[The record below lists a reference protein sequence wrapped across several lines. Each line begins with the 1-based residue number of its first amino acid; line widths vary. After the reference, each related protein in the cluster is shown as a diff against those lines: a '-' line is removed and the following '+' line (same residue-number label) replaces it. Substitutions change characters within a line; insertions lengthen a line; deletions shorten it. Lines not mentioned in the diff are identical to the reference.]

1 MVAAPSLLGW
11 SRPLELG
18 PLLALTLLLSA
29 RGQGGAVA
37 AAAETLSVWGVKFE
51 PPVAIGEGGSHDGGQ
66 GFDGKHMVS
75 GSRCTSDGAKSWFSC
90 EDAYGFVPPTGA
102 MLRINASGP
111 TGPTAEMRNM
121 GKQFGDPIDMKFFK
135 CVPKTPS
142 PTTFD
147 HGALSSCTAST
158 QYLCNNYTNFYAE
171 GPNNHF
177 NQSVKAARLSSNGK
191 IVPVAMPSDA
201 NQKMIFDGM
210 KEAGVAF
217 TCGSLCTPQGREY
230 QPKTGGFFGCPF
242 RLGGRGITRRP
253 DGAYVQTLITYLLP
267 GTTANPG
274 IGLGNQNGPYATSV
288 VAFESQDG
296 WHWKF
301 LSVVLT
307 PSDAVASD
315 SEEGPNECDIATLAD
330 GKTILAVIRIDAGD
344 GFLPGAEGMPAHAH
358 LPYVAARSTDGG
370 RTWKKERMKP
380 STNDGMQLGCARP
393 RLMSFGK
400 DAPLVLSG
408 GRNLVA
414 VPPPANGEGAFAHEP
429 KMWVNQKGDGVDWTA
444 ISISYV
450 HNALIANETLKFSA
464 KVNTTAVESQSY
476 TALMWTGDRSGV
488 LTYDAGRGKPWA
500 QAFSIR
506 FTLEGA

>member
-1 MVAAPSLLGW
+1 MVASDGVRGW
-11 SRPLELG
+11 ENRTQHGGRVLIQ
-18 PLLALTLLLSA
+18 ALTLATTALRGGGAAPADTLSA
-29 RGQGGAVA
+29 
-37 AAAETLSVWGVKFE
+37 WGVTFE
-51 PPVAIGEGGSHDGGQ
+51 PPVAIGEGGSHDGCQ
-66 GFDGKHMVS
+66 GFDGNHMVS
-75 GSRCTSDGAKSWFSC
+75 GSRCTSNGAKSWFSC
-90 EDAYGFVPPTGA
+90 KDAYGFVPPSGA

-111 TGPTAEMRNM
+111 TGQTTEMRNM
-121 GKQFGDPIDMKFFK
+121 GKQFGDPIDMKSFK
-135 CVPKTPS
+135 CTPKVTM
-142 PTTFD
+142 PTYD
-147 HGALSSCTAST
+147 VGPASSCSAST

-177 NQSVKAARLSSNGK
+177 NQSVRAARLTSDGK
-191 IVPVAMPSDA
+191 IVPVVMPSDA

-217 TCGSLCTPQGREY
+217 TCGSLCTAEGRVY
-230 QPKTGGFFGCPF
+230 HPKTSGFFGCPF

-274 IGLGNQNGPYATSV
+274 LGASNQNGPYATSV

-307 PSDAVASD
+307 PSDPVASN
-315 SEEGPNECDIATLAD
+315 SEEGPNECDITTLAD

-344 GFLPGAEGMPAHAH
+344 GFLPGEKGMPAHAH
-358 LPYVAARSTDGG
+358 LPYVAAKSTDGG
-370 RTWKKERMKP
+370 RTWVKERMKP
-380 STNDGMQLGCARP
+380 STNDGRQVGCARP
-393 RLMSFGK
+393 RLMGFGR

-408 GRNLVA
+408 GRNLAA
-414 VPPPANGEGAFAHEP
+414 VPPSANGEGQFAHEP
-429 KMWVNQKGDGVDWTA
+429 RMWVNQKGDGVDWTA

-450 HNALIANETLKFSA
+450 HNALVANDTLKFTPD
-464 KVNTTAVESQSY
+464 VNTTATESQSY

-488 LTYDAGRGKPWA
+488 LTYDAGRDTPWA

-506 FTLEGA
+506 FTIAAA

>member
-1 MVAAPSLLGW
+1 
-11 SRPLELG
+11 
-18 PLLALTLLLSA
+18 
-29 RGQGGAVA
+29 
-37 AAAETLSVWGVKFE
+37 
-51 PPVAIGEGGSHDGGQ
+51 
-66 GFDGKHMVS
+66 
-75 GSRCTSDGAKSWFSC
+75 
-90 EDAYGFVPPTGA
+90 

-111 TGPTAEMRNM
+111 TGPTTEMRNM
-121 GKQFGDPIDMKFFK
+121 GRQFGDPIDMKNFK
-135 CVPKTPS
+135 CVPKVPS
-142 PTTFD
+142 ATIPD
-147 HGALSSCTAST
+147 LSAVSSCAAST

-177 NQSVKAARLSSNGK
+177 NQSVKAARLGSDGK
-191 IVPVAMPSDA
+191 IVPVSMPSDA

-217 TCGSLCTPQGREY
+217 TCGSLCTVEGRVY
-230 QPKTGGFFGCPF
+230 QAKTGGFFGCPF

-267 GTTANPG
+267 GTAANPG
-274 IGLGNQNGPYATSV
+274 LGPGNQNGPYATSV

-315 SEEGPNECDIATLAD
+315 SEEGPNECDITTLAD

-344 GFLPGAEGMPAHAH
+344 GFLPGAKGMPAHAH
-358 LPYVAARSTDGG
+358 LPYVAAKSTDGG
-370 RTWKKERMKP
+370 QTWKKQRMKP

-414 VPPPANGEGAFAHEP
+414 VPPSANGEGKFAHEP
-429 KMWVNQKGDGVDWTA
+429 RMWVNKKGDGVDWTA

-450 HNALIANETLKFSA
+450 HNALIANATLKFSE

-476 TALMWTGDRSGV
+476 TALIWTGDRSGV
-488 LTYDAGRGKPWA
+488 LTYDAGRDKSWA

-506 FTLEGA
+506 FTLEGAR

>member
-1 MVAAPSLLGW
+1 MVTEAPSRG
-11 SRPLELG
+11 SRAIWLSM
-18 PLLALTLLLSA
+18 TLVVA
-29 RGQGGAVA
+29 RGTIGAAVR
-37 AAAETLSVWGVKFE
+37 AAEAPSLSVWGVRFE
-51 PPVAIGEGGSHDGGQ
+51 PPVAIGPGGSHDYCQ
-66 GFDGKHMVS
+66 AFDGEHMVS
-75 GSRCTSDGAKSWFSC
+75 GSRCTRDGARSWASC
-90 EDAYGFVPPTGA
+90 EDIYGFVPPTGA

-111 TGPTAEMRNM
+111 TGPTTEMRNM
-121 GKQFGDPIDMKFFK
+121 GRQFGDPIDMKNFK
-135 CVPKTPS
+135 CVPRVPTPS
-142 PTTFD
+142 TTTS
-147 HGALSSCTAST
+147 GAGTVSSCAAST

-177 NQSVKAARLSSNGK
+177 NQSVKGARLSIDGK
-191 IVPVAMPSDA
+191 IVPVPMPSDA

-217 TCGSLCTPQGREY
+217 TCGSLCTAGGRVY

-253 DGAYVQTLITYLLP
+253 DGTYVQTLITYLLP
-267 GTTANPG
+267 GTAVNPG
-274 IGLGNQNGPYATSV
+274 LGAGNQNGPYATSV
-288 VAFESQDG
+288 VAFESQNG

-370 RTWKKERMKP
+370 KTWYKQRMKP
-380 STNDGMQLGCARP
+380 SINDGMQLGCARP

-408 GRNLVA
+408 GRNLVE
-414 VPPPANGEGAFAHEP
+414 VPPRANGAGQFAHEP
-429 KMWVNQKGDGVDWTA
+429 RMWINQKGDGVDWTA
-444 ISISYV
+444 ISISYI
-450 HNALIANETLKFSA
+450 HNALIMNETLKFSA

-476 TALMWTGDRSGV
+476 TALMWTGNRSGV
-488 LTYDAGRGKPWA
+488 LTYDAGRDKPWA

-506 FTLEGA
+506 FTLEGD